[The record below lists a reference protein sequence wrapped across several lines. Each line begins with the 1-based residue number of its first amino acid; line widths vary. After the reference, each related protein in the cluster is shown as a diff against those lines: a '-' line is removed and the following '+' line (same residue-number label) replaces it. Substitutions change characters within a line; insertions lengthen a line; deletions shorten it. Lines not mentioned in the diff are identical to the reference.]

1 MCASTAVLVP
11 PCVLHL
17 QVDSSTS
24 VSMPFEDA
32 RPLRQQLVFRGIV
45 TIPPGVLTVER
56 ANALAD
62 ALASTPAAFW
72 DQAFLSTAGI
82 TTVEVVVAE
91 RPAAAPGA
99 PGALPPPFPDPT
111 PPPPLLDV
119 IPPPVRCCSR
129 RSAVGDSRTVALLAM
144 PGFVC
149 VSSHRNASAGSCP
162 PSGCPAATTSAGHQP
177 TTAERHGA
185 SAMLLL

>member
-1 MCASTAVLVP
+1 MCARTAVLVP

-24 VSMPFEDA
+24 VSVPFEDA

-62 ALASTPAAFW
+62 ALASNPAAFW

-82 TTVEVVVAE
+82 TTVEMTVAE

-111 PPPPLLDV
+111 LLPPLLDV

-129 RSAVGDSRTVALLAM
+129 GSAEGDSRTVALLAL
-144 PGFVC
+144 PGF
-149 VSSHRNASAGSCP
+149 SPPNASAGSCP
-162 PSGCPAATTSAGHQP
+162 PSGCRAATTGAGHQP